1 MQMKINRMLLKQL
14 RLKRALSQE
23 ELAIASG
30 ISTRTVQR
38 MEAVGTASLESQKA
52 VAAVFGIG
60 AEQLLGKPDPSH
72 LGGPMKVIASSALLV
87 AATVLFTFFGIA
99 EAIAPVNSLDSRD
112 VFVGSWVVAGLA
124 LSILALR
131 ELRLLNSR
139 ITSTPA

>member
-1 MQMKINRMLLKQL
+1 MKINRILLKQL
-14 RLKRALSQE
+14 RLQRALSQE

-52 VAAVFGIG
+52 VAAVFGIY

-72 LGGPMKVIASSALLV
+72 IGGPMKVIASSALLV

-112 VFVGSWVVAGLA
+112 VFVGSWIVAALA
-124 LSILALR
+124 LAILALR
-131 ELRLLNSR
+131 ELRLLNSQV
-139 ITSTPA
+139 TSTPA